1 MLGELAAKRKVL
13 LAWIVL
19 ILIVLTLYLWQ
30 KSSFEN
36 ESMFMWSKVQGNAFE
51 LGHPIFHALFATNW
65 NLDGENRWIFF
76 EVFCGQLVPWLV
88 VVELSIATKNEGK
101 SCLRSI
107 LGILPMQLHA
117 LGKKGRRETEIEHE
131 LQRER
136 SHTPQAKSSRHVVP
150 TTFSTTQWFQCTRG
164 KKSANFF
171 LPWNFYDFIIV
182 WFSNFM
188 TCE

>member
-1 MLGELAAKRKVL
+1 MEQSARQCIRIGAPYFSCPFCYKLKSWWRKQMELK
-13 LAWIVL
+13 
-19 ILIVLTLYLWQ
+19 
-30 KSSFEN
+30 
-36 ESMFMWSKVQGNAFE
+36 
-51 LGHPIFHALFATNW
+51 
-65 NLDGENRWIFF
+65 IFF